1 MRGDQRLTGG
11 RDVPGFGYAH
21 GCPRKIHDGIGIAS
35 SYQVGNP
42 GAIKA
47 RRDPA
52 DRPTTGRDRC
62 LLGRRGDFRHSAA
75 AGGRGQPRPNHWT
88 AEDFRGHHC
97 KHLEESRRLR
107 PASTEQAM
115 TRPPKRSMFAGDG
128 VAAPL
133 QHATFRRIW
142 LASLLS
148 NLGLLI
154 QAVGAAWA
162 MTQMTSSADKVALV
176 QTALMLPVMLISMPA
191 GAIADMYDRRIV
203 ALISL
208 AIALSGATALT
219 VLAWLGLV
227 TPETLLALCFVV
239 GSGMALFGPAW
250 QSSVTE
256 QVPPETLPSAVALN
270 GISYNIARS
279 FGPAIGGIVV
289 AAAGAV
295 AAFAANAVLYL
306 PLLIV
311 LFLWRRTSQPSRLPR
326 ERLNRAIV
334 SGVRYIAN
342 SPAIKIVLTRTLVTG
357 LIGGSVSAL
366 MPLVARDLLHGGA
379 QTYGIMLGAFGM
391 GAVIGAL
398 NITEVRKRMS
408 GEAAIRACAL
418 SMGGA
423 IAAVALSR
431 EPVLTA
437 AALVIAGAVW
447 MLAVALFNIGVQLS
461 APRWVAGRSLAAFQA
476 SIAGGIAIGSWGWGR
491 LTDAVGVEAALLVS
505 AALMLA
511 SPLLGL
517 WLQMP
522 RIGARNEDAEVL
534 ADPEVQL
541 SLTARSGPLV
551 VEIEYRVAQDNARAF
566 HNVMQEVQLSR
577 QRNGAYGW
585 SIARDI
591 ADPELWTERYHCPTW
606 LDYLRQRN
614 RSTQSERALHQR
626 AIGFHLGPDPVRVRR
641 MLERPFGSVRW
652 KEDTPDRAVSEVL
665 PVTSSAAGGST

>member
-1 MRGDQRLTGG
+1 M
-11 RDVPGFGYAH
+11 
-21 GCPRKIHDGIGIAS
+21 
-35 SYQVGNP
+35 
-42 GAIKA
+42 
-47 RRDPA
+47 
-52 DRPTTGRDRC
+52 
-62 LLGRRGDFRHSAA
+62 
-75 AGGRGQPRPNHWT
+75 
-88 AEDFRGHHC
+88 
-97 KHLEESRRLR
+97 
-107 PASTEQAM
+107 TE
-115 TRPPKRSMFAGDG
+115 RPKRSLFAADG

-133 QHATFRRIW
+133 RHGVFRRIW

-154 QAVGAAWA
+154 QGVGAAWA

-191 GAIADMYDRRIV
+191 GAIADMYDRRVV

-208 AIALSGATALT
+208 SISLAGSTALS

-227 TPETLLALCFVV
+227 TPQSLLALCFVV

-250 QSSVTE
+250 QSSVSE
-256 QVPPETLPSAVALN
+256 QVPAETLPSAVALN

-289 AAAGAV
+289 ATAGAV
-295 AAFAANAVLYL
+295 AAFAANAVLYI
-306 PLLIV
+306 PLLVV
-311 LFLWRRTSQPSRLPR
+311 LFLWRRSSEPSRLPR

-342 SPAIKIVLTRTLVTG
+342 SPSIRIVLARTLVTG
-357 LIGGSVSAL
+357 VIGGSVSAL

-398 NITEVRKRMS
+398 NIAEVRKRMS
-408 GEAAIRACAL
+408 GEAAVRACAL
-418 SMGGA
+418 SMAGA
-423 IAAVALSR
+423 IAAVALSKS
-431 EPVLTA
+431 PVLTA

-476 SIAGGIAIGSWGWGR
+476 SIAGGIAMGSWGWGH
-491 LTDAVGVEAALLVS
+491 LTDLVGVETALLVS
-505 AALMLA
+505 AALMFV
-511 SPLLGL
+511 SPLLGF
-517 WLQMP
+517 WLRMP

-534 ADPEVQL
+534 ADPEVRL
-541 SLTARSGPLV
+541 SLTGRSGPLV
-551 VEIEYRVAQDNARAF
+551 VEIEYRVAQESARAF

-626 AIGFHLGPDPVRVRR
+626 AMDFHLGPDPVRVRR

-652 KEDTPDRAVSEVL
+652 KEDTPDRAASEVL
-665 PVTSSAAGGST
+665 PVATAAGSGT

>member
-1 MRGDQRLTGG
+1 
-11 RDVPGFGYAH
+11 
-21 GCPRKIHDGIGIAS
+21 
-35 SYQVGNP
+35 
-42 GAIKA
+42 
-47 RRDPA
+47 
-52 DRPTTGRDRC
+52 
-62 LLGRRGDFRHSAA
+62 
-75 AGGRGQPRPNHWT
+75 
-88 AEDFRGHHC
+88 
-97 KHLEESRRLR
+97 
-107 PASTEQAM
+107 M
-115 TRPPKRSMFAGDG
+115 TRQPQRSMFADDG

-133 QHATFRRIW
+133 RHATFRRIW

-311 LFLWRRTSQPSRLPR
+311 LFLWRRSSQPSRLPR

-398 NITEVRKRMS
+398 NIAAVRKRMS

-418 SMGGA
+418 SMAGA

-437 AALVIAGAVW
+437 AALVLAGAVW

-505 AALMLA
+505 AALMLV

-517 WLQMP
+517 WLRMP

-551 VEIEYRVAQDNARAF
+551 VEIEYRVAPDNARAF

-626 AIGFHLGPDPVRVRR
+626 AIDFHLGPDPVRVRR

-665 PVTSSAAGGST
+665 PVTSSAAGGTT

>member
-1 MRGDQRLTGG
+1 MTE
-11 RDVPGFGYAH
+11 
-21 GCPRKIHDGIGIAS
+21 
-35 SYQVGNP
+35 
-42 GAIKA
+42 
-47 RRDPA
+47 
-52 DRPTTGRDRC
+52 
-62 LLGRRGDFRHSAA
+62 
-75 AGGRGQPRPNHWT
+75 QPR
-88 AEDFRGHHC
+88 
-97 KHLEESRRLR
+97 
-107 PASTEQAM
+107 
-115 TRPPKRSMFAGDG
+115 RSMLSADG

-133 QHATFRRIW
+133 RHSVFRRIW

-154 QAVGAAWA
+154 QGVGAAWA

-208 AIALSGATALT
+208 AIALSGATALS
-219 VLAWLGLV
+219 VLAWLGLI
-227 TPETLLALCFVV
+227 TPQTLLALCFVV

-250 QSSVTE
+250 QSSVSE
-256 QVPPETLPSAVALN
+256 QVPAETLPSAVALN

-289 AAAGAV
+289 ATAGAV
-295 AAFAANAVLYL
+295 AAFAANAVLYI
-306 PLLIV
+306 PLLVV
-311 LFLWRRTSQPSRLPR
+311 LFLWRRTHEPSRLPR

-342 SPAIKIVLTRTLVTG
+342 SPSIRIVLARTLVTG
-357 LIGGSVSAL
+357 ILGGSVSAL

-391 GAVIGAL
+391 GAVVGAL
-398 NITEVRKRMS
+398 NIAEVRKRMS

-423 IAAVALSR
+423 IVAVALSR

-437 AALVIAGAVW
+437 AALVVAGAAW

-476 SIAGGIAIGSWGWGR
+476 SIAGGIAIGSWGWGN
-491 LTDAVGVEAALLVS
+491 LTDHVGVETALLVS
-505 AALMLA
+505 GALMFT
-511 SPLLGL
+511 SPVLGL
-517 WLQMP
+517 WLHMP
-522 RIGARNEDAEVL
+522 RVGARNEDAEIL

-551 VEIEYRVAQDNARAF
+551 VEIEYRVAPENARAF
-566 HNVMQEVQLSR
+566 HNVMQDVQLSR

-614 RSTQSERALHQR
+614 RSTQSERALHLQ
-626 AIGFHLGPDPVRVRR
+626 AIAFHLGPDPIRIRR

-652 KEDTPDRAVSEVL
+652 KEESPDRAANDVL
-665 PVTSSAAGGST
+665 PVASAAAGSSST

>member
-1 MRGDQRLTGG
+1 MTDQ
-11 RDVPGFGYAH
+11 
-21 GCPRKIHDGIGIAS
+21 
-35 SYQVGNP
+35 
-42 GAIKA
+42 
-47 RRDPA
+47 
-52 DRPTTGRDRC
+52 
-62 LLGRRGDFRHSAA
+62 
-75 AGGRGQPRPNHWT
+75 
-88 AEDFRGHHC
+88 
-97 KHLEESRRLR
+97 
-107 PASTEQAM
+107 
-115 TRPPKRSMFAGDG
+115 PKRSMLSAHG

-133 QHATFRRIW
+133 RHVVFRRIW

-162 MTQMTSSADKVALV
+162 MTQMTPDADKVALV

-203 ALISL
+203 ALVSLSIS
-208 AIALSGATALT
+208 LSGATALT
-219 VLAWLGLV
+219 VLAWFGLI
-227 TPETLLALCFVV
+227 TPNTLLAFCFVV

-250 QSSVTE
+250 QSSVSE
-256 QVPPETLPSAVALN
+256 QVPAETLPSAVALN

-289 AAAGAV
+289 ATAGAV
-295 AAFAANAVLYL
+295 AAFASNALLYF
-306 PLLIV
+306 PLLVV
-311 LFLWRRTSQPSRLPR
+311 LFLWNRTSEPSRLPR

-342 SPAIKIVLTRTLVTG
+342 SPSIRIVLARTLVTG

-398 NITEVRKRMS
+398 NISEIRQRLS
-408 GEAAIRACAL
+408 GESAVRACAL

-437 AALVIAGAVW
+437 AALVVAGAAW
-447 MLAVALFNIGVQLS
+447 MMAVALFNIGVQLS

-476 SIAGGIAIGSWGWGR
+476 SIAGGIAIGSWGWGH
-491 LTDAVGVEAALLVS
+491 LTNVAGVETALLVS
-505 AALMLA
+505 AGLMLA

-517 WLQMP
+517 WLGMP
-522 RIGARNEDAEVL
+522 RVGARNEDAEDL
-534 ADPEVQL
+534 ADPEVRL
-541 SLTARSGPLV
+541 SLTGRSGPLV
-551 VEIEYRVAQDNARAF
+551 VEIEYRVAQENARAF
-566 HNVMQEVQLSR
+566 HNVMQDVQLSR

-585 SIARDI
+585 SVARDI

-614 RSTQSERALHQR
+614 RATQSERALHLQ
-626 AIGFHLGPDPVRVRR
+626 AIAFHIGPDPVRIRR

-652 KEDTPDRAVSEVL
+652 KEDTPDRASTEVL
-665 PVTSSAAGGST
+665 PVVATAAGSSA

>member
-1 MRGDQRLTGG
+1 M
-11 RDVPGFGYAH
+11 
-21 GCPRKIHDGIGIAS
+21 
-35 SYQVGNP
+35 
-42 GAIKA
+42 
-47 RRDPA
+47 
-52 DRPTTGRDRC
+52 
-62 LLGRRGDFRHSAA
+62 
-75 AGGRGQPRPNHWT
+75 
-88 AEDFRGHHC
+88 
-97 KHLEESRRLR
+97 
-107 PASTEQAM
+107 TE
-115 TRPPKRSMFAGDG
+115 TPKRSSFSADS

-133 QHATFRRIW
+133 RHSVFRRIW

-154 QAVGAAWA
+154 QGVGAAWA

-176 QTALMLPVMLISMPA
+176 QTALMLPIMLISMPA

-203 ALISL
+203 ALVSLSISL
-208 AIALSGATALT
+208 IGAVALT
-219 VLAWLGLV
+219 VLAWLNLV
-227 TPETLLALCFVV
+227 TPNILLAFCFVV
-239 GSGMALFGPAW
+239 GCGMALFGPAW
-250 QSSVTE
+250 QASVSE

-289 AAAGAV
+289 ATAGAV
-295 AAFAANAVLYL
+295 AAFAANALLYI

-311 LFLWRRTSQPSRLPR
+311 LFLWRRASEPSRLPR
-326 ERLNRAIV
+326 EKLSRAIV

-342 SPAIKIVLTRTLVTG
+342 SPSIRIVLTRTLVTG
-357 LIGGSVSAL
+357 LLGGSVSAL

-398 NITEVRKRMS
+398 NIAEVRKRLS
-408 GEAAIRACAL
+408 GEASVRVCAIT
-418 SMGGA
+418 MGLA
-423 IAAVALSR
+423 IAVIAISK
-431 EPVLTA
+431 EPVITA
-437 AALVIAGAVW
+437 AALVLAGSVW

-476 SIAGGIAIGSWGWGR
+476 AIAGGIAIGSWGWGH
-491 LTDAVGVEAALLVS
+491 LTDLVGVEMALLVS
-505 AALMLA
+505 AAAMFI

-517 WLQMP
+517 WLEMP
-522 RIGARNEDAEVL
+522 PIGARNEAADLL
-534 ADPEVQL
+534 ADPEVRL
-541 SLTARSGPLV
+541 PLTGRSGPLV
-551 VEIEYRVAQDNARAF
+551 VEIEYRVDAGSARVF
-566 HNVMQEVQLSR
+566 HGLMQEVQLSR

-626 AIGFHLGPDPVRVRR
+626 AMAFHMGIEPVRVRR

-652 KEDTPDRAVSEVL
+652 KEDTPDSAANEVL
-665 PVTSSAAGGST
+665 PAATPAGSST

>member
-1 MRGDQRLTGG
+1 M
-11 RDVPGFGYAH
+11 
-21 GCPRKIHDGIGIAS
+21 
-35 SYQVGNP
+35 
-42 GAIKA
+42 
-47 RRDPA
+47 
-52 DRPTTGRDRC
+52 
-62 LLGRRGDFRHSAA
+62 
-75 AGGRGQPRPNHWT
+75 
-88 AEDFRGHHC
+88 
-97 KHLEESRRLR
+97 
-107 PASTEQAM
+107 TE
-115 TRPPKRSMFAGDG
+115 PPKRQMFAAHG

-133 QHATFRRIW
+133 RHTVFRRIW

-154 QAVGAAWA
+154 QGVGAAWA

-203 ALISL
+203 ALVSL
-208 AIALSGATALT
+208 SIALVGATALS

-227 TPETLLALCFVV
+227 TPQILLASCFIV

-250 QSSVTE
+250 QSSVSE
-256 QVPPETLPSAVALN
+256 QVPAETLPSAVALN

-289 AAAGAV
+289 ATAG
-295 AAFAANAVLYL
+295 
-306 PLLIV
+306 V
-311 LFLWRRTSQPSRLPR
+311 LFLWRRTSEPSRLPR

-342 SPAIKIVLTRTLVTG
+342 SPSIRIVLARTLVTG

-391 GAVIGAL
+391 GAVVGAL
-398 NITEVRKRMS
+398 NIAEVRRRMS
-408 GEAAIRACAL
+408 GEAAVRACTLTMA
-418 SMGGA
+418 GA

-437 AALVIAGAVW
+437 AALVVAGAVW

-491 LTDAVGVEAALLVS
+491 LTDAAGVETALLVS
-505 AALMLA
+505 AALMFA
-511 SPLLGL
+511 SPLLGR
-517 WLQMP
+517 WLKMP
-522 RIGARNEDAEVL
+522 PVDTRAEAAELL
-534 ADPEVQL
+534 ADPEVRL
-541 SLTARSGPLV
+541 SLTGRSGPLV
-551 VEIEYRVAQDNARAF
+551 VEIEYRVDQENARAF
-566 HNVMQEVQLSR
+566 HGVMQEVQLSR

-626 AIGFHLGPDPVRVRR
+626 AMDFHLGPDPVRVRR

-652 KEDTPDRAVSEVL
+652 KEDTPDRAASEVL
-665 PVTSSAAGGST
+665 PVATAAGSST

>member
-1 MRGDQRLTGG
+1 
-11 RDVPGFGYAH
+11 
-21 GCPRKIHDGIGIAS
+21 
-35 SYQVGNP
+35 
-42 GAIKA
+42 
-47 RRDPA
+47 
-52 DRPTTGRDRC
+52 
-62 LLGRRGDFRHSAA
+62 LGESLPVSA
-75 AGGRGQPRPNHWT
+75 
-88 AEDFRGHHC
+88 
-97 KHLEESRRLR
+97 
-107 PASTEQAM
+107 ASTEQAM
-115 TRPPKRSMFAGDG
+115 TQPRRSIFATDG

-133 QHATFRRIW
+133 TQVTFRRIW

-176 QTALMLPVMLISMPA
+176 QTALMLPVMLIAMPA

-208 AIALSGATALT
+208 SISLVGATALT
-219 VLAWLGLV
+219 VLAWLSLV
-227 TPETLLALCFVV
+227 TPEILLASCFVV

-250 QSSVTE
+250 QSSVSE
-256 QVPPETLPSAVALN
+256 QVPAEMLPSAVALN
-270 GISYNIARS
+270 GISFNIARS

-289 AAAGAV
+289 AVAGAV
-295 AAFAANAVLYL
+295 AAFAANAVLYI
-306 PLLIV
+306 PLLVV
-311 LFLWRRTSQPSRLPR
+311 LFLWRRASEPSRLPR

-342 SPAIKIVLTRTLVTG
+342 SPSIKIVLARTLVTG
-357 LIGGSVSAL
+357 VIGGSVSAL

-398 NITEVRKRMS
+398 NIAEVRKRLS

-423 IAAVALSR
+423 IAAVALSH

-437 AALVIAGAVW
+437 AALVVAGAMW

-491 LTDAVGVEAALLVS
+491 LTDAAGVETALLVS

-511 SPLLGL
+511 SPLLGR

-522 RIGARNEDAEVL
+522 RVGARNEDAELL

-585 SIARDI
+585 SVARDI

-614 RSTQSERALHQR
+614 RATQSERALHQR
-626 AIGFHLGPDPVRVRR
+626 AIDFHLGPDPVRVRR

-652 KEDTPDRAVSEVL
+652 KEETPDGAAGEVL
-665 PVTSSAAGGST
+665 PVASAAAGGST